1 MSLIGVGIDI
11 VELPRF
17 RALYNLD
24 DQAVLS
30 RVFTSLELQQA
41 SSAVDPIKRLAAR
54 YAAKEAA
61 LKVLGGMQ
69 QGTAFTDIEIQSTD
83 TQPVVFLSGEAALR
97 AEALSVRGW
106 YVSVTHTENSA
117 AAVVIASA

>member
-17 RALYNLD
+17 RALYNVD

-41 SSAVDPIKRLAAR
+41 SSAEDPIKRLAAR

-69 QGTAFTDIEIQSTD
+69 QGTALTDIEIRSTD

-106 YVSVTHTENSA
+106 HVSVTHTENSA